1 MSRVALGKAKA
12 PPVQGCYTSQMIFFN
27 SWADLGRVLLVGP
40 LAYLTL
46 LLMLRASGKRTLSKL
61 NAFDFIVTVALGSVL
76 ASTLLSKDVALA
88 ESVVA
93 LAVLIFGQ
101 FVITYLSVRSERFQ
115 ELVKGEPTL
124 LYYKQRFLEA
134 SLKRARVSKEEI
146 RAAVRASGQGSL
158 EQVGAVVLETD
169 GSLSVVGG
177 VEGNA
182 EAWLVN
188 VAEPEEA

>member
-1 MSRVALGKAKA
+1 MSRVAPGKAKA
-12 PPVQGCYTSQMIFFN
+12 PLVQGCYTGQMILFN

-88 ESVVA
+88 ESIAA

-101 FVITYLSVRSERFQ
+101 FVITYLSVRSSRFR

-124 LYYKQRFLEA
+124 LYHKQRFLEA
-134 SLKRARVSKEEI
+134 SLKRARVTKEEI

-177 VEGNA
+177 AEGNA
-182 EAWLVN
+182 EAWLAN

>member
-1 MSRVALGKAKA
+1 
-12 PPVQGCYTSQMIFFN
+12 MIFFS
-27 SWADLGRVLLVGP
+27 SWADIGRVLLVGP

-46 LLMLRASGKRTLSKL
+46 LLMLRVSGKRTLSKL

-88 ESVVA
+88 ESVAA

-101 FVITYLSVRSERFQ
+101 FIITYLSVRSKRFQ
-115 ELVKGEPTL
+115 GLVKGEPTL
-124 LYYKQRFLEA
+124 LYHKQRFLES
-134 SLKRARVSKEEI
+134 SLKRTRVTKEEI
-146 RAAVRASGQGSL
+146 RAAVRASGQKSL

-177 VEGNA
+177 AEGSA
-182 EAWLVN
+182 KAWLAN
-188 VAEPEEA
+188 VTEPEEA

>member
-1 MSRVALGKAKA
+1 M
-12 PPVQGCYTSQMIFFN
+12 
-27 SWADLGRVLLVGP
+27 
-40 LAYLTL
+40 
-46 LLMLRASGKRTLSKL
+46 
-61 NAFDFIVTVALGSVL
+61 L

-88 ESVVA
+88 ESVAA

-101 FVITYLSVRSERFQ
+101 FVITYLSVRSKRFQ

-124 LYYKQRFLEA
+124 LYHKQRFLEA
-134 SLKRARVSKEEI
+134 SLKRARVTKEEI

-158 EQVGAVVLETD
+158 AQVGGRWVLETD

-182 EAWLVN
+182 EAWLAN
-188 VAEPEEA
+188 VAEPGEG

>member
-1 MSRVALGKAKA
+1 
-12 PPVQGCYTSQMIFFN
+12 MIFFN
-27 SWADLGRVLLVGP
+27 SWADIGRVLLVGP

-46 LLMLRASGKRTLSKL
+46 LLMLRVSGKRTLSKL

-88 ESVVA
+88 ESVAA
-93 LAVLIFGQ
+93 LAVLIVGQ
-101 FVITYLSVRSERFQ
+101 FIITYLSVRSKRFQ
-115 ELVKGEPTL
+115 DFVKGEPTL

-134 SLKRARVSKEEI
+134 QMRRARVTKEEV

-169 GSLSVVGG
+169 GSLSAVGDSESSASG
-177 VEGNA
+177 
-182 EAWLVN
+182 WLAN
-188 VAEPEEA
+188 VAEPGEG

>member
-1 MSRVALGKAKA
+1 
-12 PPVQGCYTSQMIFFN
+12 MIFFN
-27 SWADLGRVLLVGP
+27 SWADIGRVLLVGP

-46 LLMLRASGKRTLSKL
+46 LLMLRVSGKRTLSKL

-88 ESVVA
+88 ESVAA

-101 FVITYLSVRSERFQ
+101 FVITYLSVRSSRFR

-124 LYYKQRFLEA
+124 LYHKQRFLEA
-134 SLKRARVSKEEI
+134 SLKRARVTKEEI

-158 EQVGAVVLETD
+158 KQVGAVVLETD

-177 VEGNA
+177 TEGNA
-182 EAWLVN
+182 EAWLAN

>member
-1 MSRVALGKAKA
+1 
-12 PPVQGCYTSQMIFFN
+12 MILFN
-27 SWADLGRVLLVGP
+27 SWADIGRVLLVGP

-88 ESVVA
+88 ESVAA

-101 FVITYLSVRSERFQ
+101 FIITYLSVRSKRFR
-115 ELVKGEPTL
+115 ELVKGGPTL
-124 LYYKQRFLEA
+124 LYHKQHFLES
-134 SLKRARVSKEEI
+134 SLKRARVTKEEI

-177 VEGNA
+177 AEGSA
-182 EAWLVN
+182 KAWLAN
-188 VAEPEEA
+188 VAKPEEA

>member
-1 MSRVALGKAKA
+1 
-12 PPVQGCYTSQMIFFN
+12 MIFFN

-46 LLMLRASGKRTLSKL
+46 LLMLRVSGKRTLSKL

-88 ESVVA
+88 ESVAA

-101 FVITYLSVRSERFQ
+101 FVITYLSVRSKRFQ

-124 LYYKQRFLEA
+124 LYHKQRFLEA
-134 SLKRARVSKEEI
+134 SLKRARVTKEEI

-177 VEGNA
+177 TEGNA
-182 EAWLVN
+182 DAWLAN
-188 VAEPEEA
+188 VAKPGEG

>member
-1 MSRVALGKAKA
+1 
-12 PPVQGCYTSQMIFFN
+12 MIFFN
-27 SWADLGRVLLVGP
+27 SWADIGRVLLIGP

-46 LLMLRASGKRTLSKL
+46 LLMLRVSGKRTLSKL

-88 ESVVA
+88 ESVAA

-101 FVITYLSVRSERFQ
+101 FVITYLSVRSKRFQ

-124 LYYKQRFLEA
+124 LYHKQRFLEA
-134 SLKRARVSKEEI
+134 SLKRARVTKEEI

-182 EAWLVN
+182 EAWLAN
-188 VAEPEEA
+188 VAEPREG